1 MEAQGRTAWRKSLF
15 KRLST
20 CRKADYAMMVME
32 VVVQLQAS
40 AALLL
45 CPLDWNLRGSGASAR
60 NRGTILALIDRNLQA
75 WVYLVFV
82 TLSNL
87 EVCQFADGGII
98 RIWKLLSEGNTSV
111 VNVTSLIVI
120 LLTLS

>member
-1 MEAQGRTAWRKSLF
+1 
-15 KRLST
+15 
-20 CRKADYAMMVME
+20 MVME
-32 VVVQLQAS
+32 VVVELQAS

-45 CPLDWNLRGSGASAR
+45 CQLDWNLIGFGAPAG
-60 NRGTILALIDRNLQA
+60 NRCTILALIDRNLLA
-75 WVYLVFV
+75 WVCLVFV
-82 TLSNL
+82 TLSKL